1 MFYKFDN
8 NTLVWRKDLKKTKI
22 ALSVVAVLMFATF
35 LLGRF
40 YRFTTLD
47 EYEKELLVVSLE
59 QEKNEF
65 TEDKFAGELKRLN
78 VRFPH
83 IVMAQSIL
91 ETGGFKSNIFKENHN
106 LFGMK
111 QANIRI
117 NTAKGTQNGHAYYD
131 NWYESVYDYAFYQ
144 CRYLSTIRSEQEYFT
159 YLSTSYAESG
169 DKYVTSLKDVIEK
182 HKLKNYFKNDFKNQ
196 IEFVIIII
204 TLQ

>member
-169 DKYVTSLKDVIEK
+169 DKYVTSLKDVIQK
-182 HKLKNYFKNDFKNQ
+182 HKLKELF
-196 IEFVIIII
+196 
-204 TLQ
+204 